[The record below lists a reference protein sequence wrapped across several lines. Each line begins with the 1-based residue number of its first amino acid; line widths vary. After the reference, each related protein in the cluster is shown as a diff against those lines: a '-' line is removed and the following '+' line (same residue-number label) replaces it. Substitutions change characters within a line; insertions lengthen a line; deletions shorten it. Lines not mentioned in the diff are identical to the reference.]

1 LRLVIVHYHLRPGGI
16 RRVIELAAPHLV
28 KHASP
33 PITHLTL
40 AVGEALDEP
49 WNDAFRRSL
58 PGVPVEFAIHPTL
71 GYAAERRASSPHL
84 RHRLR
89 TFLDRLLGQA
99 PDIAV
104 WAHNLGIARNLI
116 LADELSRACARH
128 RAPLIAHHHD
138 WWFDNRWQRWPEIQR
153 SGARTLAQVAP
164 LTIVAG
170 PNVHHATINRADA
183 AQLRPHL
190 GKAVAWL
197 PNLAGPLRA
206 PRRAALAR
214 TRAWLQDKL
223 EADDPTVWIF
233 PCRLLR
239 RKNIAEALLLTRWL
253 RPGAWLITTGGASS
267 ADEQAYAQTLERTAR
282 SQAWPLRLGILAHR
296 DPNAP
301 GVPELMGASETV
313 LLTSIQEGFGLP
325 YLEAAAAGRP
335 LVARILPNIAPDL
348 RQFGFRFPQTYSQ
361 ILIHPD
367 LFDWKSERLRQD
379 RLFREW
385 RGMLPRPC
393 RALAG
398 LPALLA
404 ADGPGPVPFSRLTLA
419 AQLEVL
425 RHDPELSWKACH
437 PINPFL
443 EPWRLQAQN
452 RRLQPTPWPD
462 TASRWLGGQA
472 YAARFLR
479 LLRPQAITPVSPA
492 AARAAQADFIKVKLA
507 PDQLYPLLWSKTKY
521 AACRSTQVRVID
533 VKN

>member
-1 LRLVIVHYHLRPGGI
+1 MRLVIVHYHLRPGGI

-33 PITHLTL
+33 PITHVTL
-40 AVGEALDEP
+40 AVGEALDQP

-58 PGVPVEFAIHPTL
+58 PNITVEFAIHPTL
-71 GYAAERRASSPHL
+71 GYAAERRTSSPHT
-84 RHRLR
+84 RQRLR
-89 TFLDRLLGQA
+89 AFLDRLFAQS
-99 PDIAV
+99 PDLAV

-170 PNVHHATINRADA
+170 PNIHHATINRADA

-190 GKAVAWL
+190 GKAVTWL

-214 TRAWLQDKL
+214 TRAWLKDKL
-223 EADDPTVWIF
+223 QADDPPVWIF

-282 SQAWPLRLGILAHR
+282 SQGWPLRLGILAHR

-348 RQFGFRFPQTYSQ
+348 RQFGFRFPQSYSQ

-367 LFDWKSERLRQD
+367 LFDWNVERLRQD

-385 RGMLPRPC
+385 RGTLPRPC
-393 RALAG
+393 RALVG

-404 ADGPGPVPFSRLTLA
+404 ADGPRPVPFSRLTLP

-425 RHDPELSWKACH
+425 RHDPELSWNACH

-443 EPWRLQAQN
+443 KTWRLQARH
-452 RRLQPTPWPD
+452 RRLQLTPWPD
-462 TASRWLGGQA
+462 SASRWLGGQA
-472 YAARFLR
+472 YAARFLP
-479 LLRPQAITPVSPA
+479 LLRPQASTPVSPA
-492 AARAAQADFIKVKLA
+492 AARAAQADFIKAKLA
-507 PDQLYPLLWSKTKY
+507 PDQLYPLLWTQTKH
-521 AACRSTQVRVID
+521 AACRRTRIRAID